1 MQEDVDAAS
10 SGNTTGSDVKGTK
23 RKSVGGRQKTSRQKR
38 SAVMGPPPARVATG
52 GGAKEILLAR
62 MKSLMQQAEATESAP
77 EKRRLLSE
85 IKRLQLGATKNT
97 AQQTQPKKPGQE
109 EGTVSETNASTPE
122 KADVEVKIDT

>member
-1 MQEDVDAAS
+1 
-10 SGNTTGSDVKGTK
+10 
-23 RKSVGGRQKTSRQKR
+23 
-38 SAVMGPPPARVATG
+38 
-52 GGAKEILLAR
+52 
-62 MKSLMQQAEATESAP
+62 MKSLMQQAEATESAT

-122 KADVEVKIDT
+122 KADVEEKIDT